1 MPGKNQLQNVN
12 VAVIGEEASEIGEN
26 VAGRRVVHMMKE
38 TVDEDEIEAL
48 VGRGDEG
55 GSIMGFET
63 QVGVGGTIA
72 TFSIANVFG
81 I

>member
-1 MPGKNQLQNVN
+1 MD
-12 VAVIGEEASEIGEN
+12 VAVIGEEASEICEN
-26 VAGRRVVHMMKE
+26 VAGSRVVHMMKE

-48 VGRGDEG
+48 VGRGDVG

-63 QVGVGGTIA
+63 QVGVGSAIA
-72 TFSIANVFG
+72 TFGIANVFG